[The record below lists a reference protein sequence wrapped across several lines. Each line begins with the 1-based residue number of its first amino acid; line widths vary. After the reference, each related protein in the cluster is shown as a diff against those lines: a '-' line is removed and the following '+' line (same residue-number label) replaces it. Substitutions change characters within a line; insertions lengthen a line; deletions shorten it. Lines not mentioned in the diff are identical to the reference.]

1 MWVLVDSFTISEILP
16 KQSGVRAATINS
28 SLSHKEVKEVEQ
40 KILNNSLD
48 LLYVSPVRFFVE
60 GFLNHLKKS
69 KDSVAR
75 FIIKDGNGWGD
86 IFGV

>member
-1 MWVLVDSFTISEILP
+1 
-16 KQSGVRAATINS
+16 
-28 SLSHKEVKEVEQ
+28 VEQ

-69 KDSVAR
+69 KDLVAR